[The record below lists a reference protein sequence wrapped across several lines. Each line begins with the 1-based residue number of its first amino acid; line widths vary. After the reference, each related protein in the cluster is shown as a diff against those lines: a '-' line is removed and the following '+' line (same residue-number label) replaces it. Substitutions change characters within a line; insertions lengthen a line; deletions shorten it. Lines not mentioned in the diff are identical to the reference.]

1 MLVCR
6 AIEKRTT
13 RMIRALILAVFI
25 ATAGLGGAAP
35 QANAESHQAV
45 TLSPDQSAAVRRAVR
60 YLNEVSTLHAR
71 FIQISSNGAYAEG
84 EMMVQRPGKMR
95 FDYDPPHPV
104 LIIANGLSL
113 LFYDRELK
121 QASFLPLWETPL
133 WFLIREEVTLSEDVV
148 VSAVEQSPGA
158 LRITL
163 SDQELSEAGSIT
175 LVFSDRPLDLK
186 KWEITDAQGVRTQV
200 SLINPRYGIEIDPL
214 TFDYSDLE
222 IQSGGRRR
230 ERD

>member
-1 MLVCR
+1 
-6 AIEKRTT
+6 
-13 RMIRALILAVFI
+13 
-25 ATAGLGGAAP
+25 
-35 QANAESHQAV
+35 
-45 TLSPDQSAAVRRAVR
+45 
-60 YLNEVSTLHAR
+60 
-71 FIQISSNGAYAEG
+71 
-84 EMMVQRPGKMR
+84 MR

-133 WFLIREEVTLSEDVV
+133 WFLIREQVTLSEDVA

-163 SDQELSEAGSIT
+163 TDKELSEAGSIT

-186 KWEITDAQGVRTQV
+186 KWEITDAQGVLTQV
-200 SLINPRYGIEIDPL
+200 SLINPRYGVEIDPL
-214 TFDYSDLE
+214 EFDYSDLE
-222 IQSGGRRR
+222 IQSGRGAGR
-230 ERD
+230 DD

>member
-1 MLVCR
+1 MMVCR

-84 EMMVQRPGKMR
+84 EMMVQRPGKLR

-133 WFLIREEVTLSEDVV
+133 WFLIRKEVTLSEDIV

-163 SDQELSEAGSIT
+163 TDKDLPEAGSIT

>member
-1 MLVCR
+1 
-6 AIEKRTT
+6 
-13 RMIRALILAVFI
+13 MIRALLLALSI
-25 ATAGLGGAAP
+25 AAAGLGAAAP
-35 QANAESHQAV
+35 RAQAEAHQPV

-60 YLNEVSTLHAR
+60 YLNDLSTLRAR

-84 EMMVQRPGKMR
+84 EMIVQRPGKMR

-113 LFYDRELK
+113 LFYDREVK

-133 WFLIREEVTLSEDVV
+133 WFLIRERVTLSKDVV

-163 SDQELSEAGSIT
+163 TDKEVRQQHKGIVARLQQEVGAVLRG
-175 LVFSDRPLDLK
+175 
-186 KWEITDAQGVRTQV
+186 
-200 SLINPRYGIEIDPL
+200 
-214 TFDYSDLE
+214 
-222 IQSGGRRR
+222 
-230 ERD
+230 

>member
-1 MLVCR
+1 MIAGR
-6 AIEKRTT
+6 APEKRTI
-13 RMIRALILAVFI
+13 RMIRAFLLALAI
-25 ATAGLGGAAP
+25 ATASLGAAAP
-35 QANAESHQAV
+35 QAQAESHQPV

-60 YLNEVSTLHAR
+60 YLNELTTLRAR

-84 EMMVQRPGKMR
+84 EMFVQRPGKLR

-133 WFLIREEVTLSEDVV
+133 WFLIREQVTLSEDVV
-148 VSAVEQSPGA
+148 VSADEQSTGA

-163 SDQELSEAGSIT
+163 TDKDLSEAGSIT

-186 KWEITDAQGVRTQV
+186 KWEITDAQGVLTQV
-200 SLINPRYGIEIDPL
+200 SLINPRYGVEIDPL
-214 TFDYSDLE
+214 AFDYSDLQ
-222 IQSGGRRR
+222 IQSRARQAGR
-230 ERD
+230 D

>member
-1 MLVCR
+1 
-6 AIEKRTT
+6 
-13 RMIRALILAVFI
+13 MIRTLLIAVFVAAAGLG
-25 ATAGLGGAAP
+25 ATAGWGAAAP
-35 QANAESHQAV
+35 AAFAAEPV
-45 TLSPDQSAAVRRAVR
+45 TLSPDQTAAVRRAVR
-60 YLNEVSTLHAR
+60 YLNDISTLTAR

-113 LFYDRELK
+113 LFYDREMK

-133 WFLIREEVTLSEDVV
+133 WFLIREEVTLSDDVA
-148 VSAVEQSPGA
+148 VSAVEQTPGA

-163 SDQELSEAGSIT
+163 GDKELSDAGSIT

-186 KWEITDAQGVRTQV
+186 KWEITDAQGILTQV
-200 SLINPRYGIEIDPL
+200 SLINPRYGVEIDPL
-214 TFDYSDLE
+214 VFDYRDLE
-222 IQSGGRRR
+222 IQSGAGQRRG
-230 ERD
+230 D

>member
-1 MLVCR
+1 MR
-6 AIEKRTT
+6 RTT
-13 RMIRALILAVFI
+13 RMIRALLLAIFI
-25 ATAGLGGAAP
+25 ATAGLGVAAP
-35 QANAESHQAV
+35 RALAESHQAV
-45 TLSPDQSAAVRRAVR
+45 TLSPDQSAGVQRAVR
-60 YLNEVSTLHAR
+60 YLNQVSTLHAR
-71 FIQISSNGAYAEG
+71 FIQISSNGTYAEG
-84 EMMVQRPGKMR
+84 EMMIQRPGKMR

-113 LFYDRELK
+113 LFYDREVK

-133 WFLIREEVTLSEDVV
+133 WFLIREEVTLSENVV

-163 SDQELSEAGSIT
+163 TDQELSEAGSIT

-186 KWEITDAQGVRTQV
+186 KWEIIDAQGVRTQV

-214 TFDYSDLE
+214 AFDYSDLE
-222 IQSGGRRR
+222 IQSGTRRR
-230 ERD
+230 EGG

>member
-1 MLVCR
+1 
-6 AIEKRTT
+6 
-13 RMIRALILAVFI
+13 MIRALLFAVSI
-25 ATAGLGGAAP
+25 ATAGLSGAALEA
-35 QANAESHQAV
+35 QAESHAQAPQPV
-45 TLSPDQSAAVRRAVR
+45 TLSPDQSAVVRRAVR
-60 YLNEVSTLHAR
+60 YLNDLSTLQAR

-84 EMMVQRPGKMR
+84 EMLIQRPGRLR

-113 LFYDRELK
+113 LFYDREVK

-133 WFLIREEVTLSEDVV
+133 WFLIRKEVTLSEDVV

-163 SDQELSEAGSIT
+163 TDKELSEAGSIT

-186 KWEITDAQGVRTQV
+186 KWEITDAQGILTQV
-200 SLINPRYGIEIDPL
+200 SLINPRYGVEIDPSA
-214 TFDYSDLE
+214 FDYSDLE
-222 IQSGGRRR
+222 IESEAGQPWRN
-230 ERD
+230 

>member
-1 MLVCR
+1 
-6 AIEKRTT
+6 
-13 RMIRALILAVFI
+13 MIRSLLLVISIAVP
-25 ATAGLGGAAP
+25 GLGFVLGLGAAAP
-35 QANAESHQAV
+35 RALAESHQAV

-60 YLNEVSTLHAR
+60 YLNQISTLHAR
-71 FIQISSNGAYAEG
+71 FIQTSSNGTYAEG

-113 LFYDRELK
+113 LFYDREVK

-163 SDQELSEAGSIT
+163 TDQELPEAGSIT

-186 KWEITDAQGVRTQV
+186 KWEITDAQGVLTQV

-214 TFDYSDLE
+214 VFDYSDLE
-222 IQSGGRRR
+222 IQSGAKRR
-230 ERD
+230 ESD